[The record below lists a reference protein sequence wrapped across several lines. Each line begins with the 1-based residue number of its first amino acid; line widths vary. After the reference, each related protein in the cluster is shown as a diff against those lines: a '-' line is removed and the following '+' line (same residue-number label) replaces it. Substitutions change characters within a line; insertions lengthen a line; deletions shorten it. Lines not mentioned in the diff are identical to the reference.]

1 MGVVTDSGEDDGGVE
16 VCGKSS
22 GLVSSL
28 GSGEN
33 DTIIGSANASGG
45 VRRLD

>member
-1 MGVVTDSGEDDGGVE
+1 MIASGEDDGGVE
-16 VCGKSS
+16 FGWKSS
-22 GLVSSL
+22 GLVSDL

-33 DTIIGSANASGG
+33 DTTIGSAVASGG